1 MERKIRSP
9 IKRKVLL
16 LLEAGLVL
24 GDRFHKRRRLNLKAL
39 SRAWRGINRSELA
52 YALRDFRYRRL
63 VDYREQNDGSI
74 KIELSELGRRR
85 VLRFKVE
92 EMTLSKAKKWDGR
105 WRVVFFDVPEKKRK
119 GRDALRQKLRELGF
133 HEWQKSVFVYPHPCR
148 DEVDF
153 IVEFFELRPYVRY
166 AELTAPTNEAELRL
180 RFNL

>member
-1 MERKIRSP
+1 MEKKISSL

-92 EMTLSKAKKWDGR
+92 EMTLSKA
-105 WRVVFFDVPEKKRK
+105 
-119 GRDALRQKLRELGF
+119 LRSK
-133 HEWQKSVFVYPHPCR
+133 
-148 DEVDF
+148 
-153 IVEFFELRPYVRY
+153 
-166 AELTAPTNEAELRL
+166 
-180 RFNL
+180 